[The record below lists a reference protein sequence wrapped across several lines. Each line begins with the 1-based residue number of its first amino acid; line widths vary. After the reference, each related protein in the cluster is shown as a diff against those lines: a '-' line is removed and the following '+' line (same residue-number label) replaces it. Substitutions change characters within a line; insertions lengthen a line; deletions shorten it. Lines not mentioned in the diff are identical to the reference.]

1 MKILRRLLAWLRNGL
16 DRLLTWL
23 DDTGIREKDREASIP
38 PLSRLSG
45 LDSMP
50 DSVEIFAMPG
60 HGRTSFLWATVFMLR
75 QLSRVWPN
83 YLCWPLDEATAKSL
97 LEVHEKLRLGQLP
110 ERWKEQRPQLSAEL
124 PGEPEADT
132 EEVVSESVPGAEK
145 DKPAESSAP
154 APRHALQLRNM
165 NPWGDRHFIV
175 SDRPD
180 VVFNSDR
187 QGQLNARQQLV
198 RWDLP
203 IIWLLSLAD
212 LDEARGRHL
221 DLSLDELIRERH
233 AAGEAARERPFKL
246 IVVLTKGDAI
256 PELPY
261 ELRNLLKEDPLAN
274 KLAAQE
280 GNLFRANDEIDLEPS
295 SQCESGFLYPEEDP
309 LGYFEAR
316 RFIHERIRDWMLSN
330 SSGRSLVRR
339 AEELGVEVKFSLV
352 SATGSGLVDSE
363 GGSQL
368 ANSWTPRRVLD
379 PYFWALEMGVWT
391 HV

>member
-1 MKILRRLLAWLRNGL
+1 MEMLRRPLAWLRKGL
-16 DRLLTWL
+16 DRLLAWSDGT
-23 DDTGIREKDREASIP
+23 KKSREASILP
-38 PLSRLSG
+38 PPGPSG

-50 DSVEIFAMPG
+50 DNVEIFAMTG
-60 HGRTSFLWATVFMLR
+60 HGRTSYLWATVFMLR

-83 YLCWPLDEATAKSL
+83 YLCWPLDEATAMSL
-97 LEVHEKLRLGQLP
+97 LEIHEKLRLGQLP
-110 ERWKEQRPQLSAEL
+110 ERWREASPQADAEL
-124 PGEPEADT
+124 PEEPEADA
-132 EEVVSESVPGAEK
+132 EETANESASESEE
-145 DKPAESSAP
+145 DEPAETLAP

-187 QGQLNARQQLV
+187 LGQLSARQKLV

-203 IIWLLSLAD
+203 VIWLLSLAD

-233 AAGEAARERPFKL
+233 AAGEATRERPFKL

-261 ELRNLLKEDPLAN
+261 ELRSLLKDDPLAN

-280 GNLFRANDEIDLEPS
+280 GHLFRANDGIDLEPP
-295 SQCESGFLYPEEDP
+295 SQDESRPLYPEEDP

-339 AEELGVEVKFSLV
+339 AEELGIEVKFSLV
-352 SATGSGLVDSE
+352 SATGSGLLDTE

-368 ANSWTPRRVLD
+368 ANSWSPRRVLD
-379 PYFWALEMGVWT
+379 PYFWALEMGVWP